1 MLWRSRERKPRTES
15 SGGYIWI
22 GFPFD
27 LFFRLLHAGVV
38 VVDPLPSCQMKF
50 PSAFS
55 LTHSRYVFPLF
66 SSFFLVISCVA
77 SLSKRSR
84 PLLLRGILSSAGG
97 FKFSHCSCR
106 CFARYLFPTRRFLP
120 GHNEHF
126 PKEENK
132 NKKLSRGEAFDKCV
146 TEASTQR
153 TQGLQFSSN
162 KKKRLFFPI
171 GAIISSPVYLEI
183 GRPWPRLCVDNI
195 VFCLETRRGNRIR
208 REGGKV

>member
-1 MLWRSRERKPRTES
+1 MTFFSFSSSRWCCCCGPPPVLSDEIPER
-15 SGGYIWI
+15 
-22 GFPFD
+22 
-27 LFFRLLHAGVV
+27 
-38 VVDPLPSCQMKF
+38 
-50 PSAFS
+50 
-55 LTHSRYVFPLF
+55 LF
-66 SSFFLVISCVA
+66 SHSFSIRFSPFFFFFLVISCVA